1 MSHTFPSL
9 KDLSKFFEVNCIT
22 PSIFSDAAAAV
33 SSAALANC
41 IPKLAALPIILL
53 LLFHER
59 RIVAMRNDAK
69 VMRRRNGKGF
79 VFIVLS
85 KIMECISSV
94 LLLPTNECLC
104 FRQSEEVEG
113 NWLTMI
119 I

>member
-22 PSIFSDAAAAV
+22 PSIFSDAAVAV

-53 LLFHER
+53 LFFHER
-59 RIVAMRNDAK
+59 RSVAMRNDAK
-69 VMRRRNGKGF
+69 VMRRRNGKCF

-85 KIMECISSV
+85 KIMMECSV
-94 LLLPTNECLC
+94 LSLPTDGCLC